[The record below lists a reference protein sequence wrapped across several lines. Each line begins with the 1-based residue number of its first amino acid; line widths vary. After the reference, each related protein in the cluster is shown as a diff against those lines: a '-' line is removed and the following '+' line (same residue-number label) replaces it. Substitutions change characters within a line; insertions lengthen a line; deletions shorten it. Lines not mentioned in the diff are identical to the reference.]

1 MLPRIMDVLATRL
14 HLAYDHL
21 LETHPQNPIVQ
32 RVGQVARRTQELKHA
47 SLAAFDD

>member
-21 LETHPQNPIVQ
+21 VETHTQNPIVQ
-32 RVGQVARRTQELKHA
+32 RIGRVARHIQELKHA